1 MIRYIDGDLLKMS
14 KDFDVIAHCCN
25 CFCTM
30 GAGIAPQIKSK
41 FPDAYIVDC
50 QTIRGDINKLGTISY
65 TLNTSPIIVNL
76 YGQFDYSGR
85 TRGEI
90 DLNYVAL
97 RESLKKM
104 KQRFSGK
111 TFGMPK
117 IGAGLAGGD
126 WELIE
131 SIIDEELSGESVT
144 IVNYVI

>member
-1 MIRYIDGDLLKMS
+1 
-14 KDFDVIAHCCN
+14 
-25 CFCTM
+25 M

-65 TLNTSPIIVNL
+65 TFTNIVNL

-97 RESLKKM
+97 RESLKK
-104 KQRFSGK
+104 K
-111 TFGMPK
+111 
-117 IGAGLAGGD
+117 
-126 WELIE
+126 
-131 SIIDEELSGESVT
+131 
-144 IVNYVI
+144 

>member
-1 MIRYIDGDLLKMS
+1 
-14 KDFDVIAHCCN
+14 
-25 CFCTM
+25 M

-65 TLNTSPIIVNL
+65 TLNTSPIVNL

-126 WELIE
+126 
-131 SIIDEELSGESVT
+131 
-144 IVNYVI
+144 